1 MPPFEARLRAAGLP
15 PLLRGR
21 LEVLQVHI
29 GRLCNMVCRHC
40 HVDAGP
46 DQTVANMN
54 RATLERVLDAVDR
67 CEAHTVD
74 ITGGAPEL
82 NPHFRWFV
90 EACASRGRH
99 VIDRCNLT
107 VLLLPQFAD
116 LPTFLA
122 AQGVEVVAS
131 LPHWRRPS
139 TDRQR
144 GDGTFDKSVAALRL
158 LNAAGYGRDD
168 PRRRLTLMH
177 NPVGAFIPSAAAGM
191 EREWKSGL
199 AREHGIHF
207 DRLITLTNMPIARF
221 LEGLETAR
229 QTAAYLHRLHAAFNP
244 AAVEGLMCRNT
255 LSIGWDGTLYDCD
268 FNNVLAL
275 RADGHRTIAEFDP
288 TAFGPI
294 VTRRH
299 CYGCTAGSGSS
310 CGGATV

>member
-1 MPPFEARLRAAGLP
+1 MPLT
-15 PLLRGR
+15 RGR
-21 LEVLQVHI
+21 LEIVQVHI

-46 DQTVANMN
+46 DQVSANMT
-54 RATLERVLDAVDR
+54 RDTLELVIAALDR

-90 EACASRGRH
+90 EACASRGKH

-107 VLLLPQFAD
+107 VLLLSQFAD
-116 LPTFLA
+116 LPAFFA
-122 AQGVEVVAS
+122 EHGVEVVAS
-131 LPHWRRPS
+131 LPHWRRPN

-144 GDGTFDKSVAALRL
+144 GDGTFDKSLAALRL
-158 LNAAGYGRDD
+158 LNAAGYGQGD

-177 NPVGAFIPSAAAGM
+177 NPVGAFLPSATGAM
-191 EREWKSGL
+191 EREWKAGL
-199 AREHGIHF
+199 LREHDIRF
-207 DRLITLTNMPIARF
+207 DRLISLNNMPIARF
-221 LEGLETAR
+221 LEGLEEAG
-229 QTAAYLHRLHAAFNP
+229 QTTDYLHRLHAAFNP
-244 AAVEGLMCRNT
+244 AAIDGLMCKNT

-275 RADGHRTIAEFDP
+275 PAEGGRTIAEFDP
-288 TAFGPI
+288 AALGPI

-299 CYGCTAGSGSS
+299 CYGCTAGSGSG
-310 CGGATV
+310 CGGATA